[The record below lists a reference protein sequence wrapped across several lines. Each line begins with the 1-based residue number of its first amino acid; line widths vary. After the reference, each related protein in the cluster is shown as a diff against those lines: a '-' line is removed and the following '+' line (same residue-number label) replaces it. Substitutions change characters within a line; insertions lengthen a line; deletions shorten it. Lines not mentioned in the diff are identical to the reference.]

1 MEKREGMCAN
11 KFILLR
17 LYANIELQKNGYFMF
32 RLDGI
37 YVIDT
42 ILNKTYSVILCKNR
56 YCRTLVQK
64 IRKHTREADIG
75 AEKWKIKKA
84 RLCDKLK

>member
-42 ILNKTYSVILCKNR
+42 ILNKTYSVILCKIAIAALWSKRSGNI
-56 YCRTLVQK
+56 LGK
-64 IRKHTREADIG
+64 
-75 AEKWKIKKA
+75 
-84 RLCDKLK
+84 